1 MLVDKPNTPPSSGL
15 YKKVMF
21 IGLLGLGAGLV
32 FKLMHWPAATL
43 LMIIGGSGIFFGAV
57 FLFLTGKK

>member
-1 MLVDKPNTPPSSGL
+1 MSLDKPIKPPSPNL

-21 IGLLGLGAGLV
+21 IGLLQLGAGLV

-43 LMIIGGSGIFFGAV
+43 LMIIGGSCIVFGAL
-57 FLFLTGKK
+57 FLFLTGRK